1 MVIMT
6 ETFNCFVYG
15 ITVEVVDGMCQQD
28 CSIEECTLNRDN
40 EPGYK
45 ADKEETDFDE
55 SAGV

>member
-15 ITVEVVDGMCQQD
+15 ITVEVVDGVCQQE
-28 CSIEECTLNRDN
+28 CFIEDCTLNRDLQ
-40 EPGYK
+40 PGYK
-45 ADKEETDFDE
+45 AEKEETDSDE